1 MRSRWTDR
9 DSDYLHQVGVYGLAA
24 AVIVIAI
31 MLLALL
37 AERVRG
43 DEDWEDLGVWR
54 VTAYCPC
61 RVCCGRHADGITAD
75 GTRLAPSKKVLA
87 APRSIPFDTRLRV
100 PGYGTARVADR
111 GGAIKD
117 RRLDV
122 FFWRHQDA
130 LEWGVR
136 WLKVERRR

>member
-1 MRSRWTDR
+1 MRSRSTDR
-9 DSDYLHQVGVYGLAA
+9 DRDHLRQVEVCGLAA
-24 AVIVIAI
+24 GLIVMGI
-31 MLLALL
+31 MLLVLL
-37 AERVRG
+37 AERVCG

-54 VTAYCPC
+54 VSAYCPC

-75 GTRLAPSKKVLA
+75 GTHLAPGKKVLA
-87 APRSIPFDTRLRV
+87 APRSLPFDTRLRI

-130 LEWGVR
+130 LEWGVQ
-136 WLKVERRR
+136 WLKVERRH

>member
-1 MRSRWTDR
+1 MNR
-9 DSDYLHQVGVYGLAA
+9 DVLNAAIDHVIEYGLVGLVGVFVLL
-24 AVIVIAI
+24 V
-31 MLLALL
+31 MLHRTEAG
-37 AERVRG
+37 EG
-43 DEDWEDLGVWR
+43 YEDLGVWR

-75 GTRLAPSKKVLA
+75 GTHLAPGKKVLA
-87 APRSIPFDTRLRV
+87 APRSVPFDTRLRV
-100 PGYGTARVADR
+100 PGYGVGRVADR

-122 FFWRHQDA
+122 FFWSHQEA
-130 LEWGVR
+130 VEWGVR